1 MQNINEAVTAYWA
14 TLKAEN
20 LRPVEAKPEAE
31 TNGCP
36 VCGGTGWFTLDVHYT
51 DALFGKP
58 QRCTN
63 PQCKAANDLADRA
76 LRNYELPKSYRKLT
90 FAGWKSLPDELKKGK
105 HAAYHAALA
114 FVKHPQH
121 MVNLRA
127 ACEKKVKDWETFA
140 DDERNSLVFHGPM
153 GVGKTG
159 FCAAVMNA
167 LSARGYRGILYRRTS
182 DLLQDLQDA
191 YEDKDKAAE
200 ARELSFAQRLGRYKN
215 ASILILDEWNVE
227 KRSEFR
233 LQCMEDIV
241 RFRHGHELP
250 TLVTT
255 NLTKEESYTHWSER
269 TADVLAEMAHWVP
282 VGGERLRKG

>member
-1 MQNINEAVTAYWA
+1 MQNINEAVTQYWA

-20 LRPVEAKPEAE
+20 PRPVEAKPEAE

-36 VCGGTGWFTLDVHYT
+36 VCGGIGWFVWDVPSS
-51 DALFGKP
+51 DPRFGKS

-63 PQCKAANDLADRA
+63 PQCKAANDLADRT

-127 ACEKKVKDWETFA
+127 ACEKKVIGWETLA

-191 YEDKDKAAE
+191 YEDKDKATE
-200 ARELSFAQRLGRYKN
+200 AREMSFAQRLGRYQQ

-255 NLTKEESYTHWSER
+255 NLSKDESYTHWSER